1 MYQGFKGE
9 MAVELLVMC
18 TDFVEV
24 TVAAAQDSAQFEG
37 VRCFGDSLEEI
48 WLIGVAG
55 GPGY

>member
-1 MYQGFKGE
+1 
-9 MAVELLVMC
+9 MAVGLLVMC
-18 TDFVEV
+18 ADCLEV

>member
-1 MYQGFKGE
+1 
-9 MAVELLVMC
+9 MAVGLLVMC
-18 TDFVEV
+18 ADCLEV

-37 VRCFGDSLEEI
+37 GIFFGDSLEEI